1 MRAHLFLNLKIGH
14 FYAFFLTF
22 CLLNFSHLKA
32 ADNNNLKKS
41 VTLEFRNA
49 PLVDVINSIADSARI
64 NVVIAPS
71 VVQSSNMVN
80 VRLRNVTYEVG
91 LRTVLKM
98 FGLSSILENGILR
111 IDTVAS
117 FEVERQLKEI
127 TKTNEIRTEPQRTM
141 VWQVAF
147 AKADEI
153 LPSLTKLTEDI
164 KIIDQRFQI
173 EADKRT
179 NKLIITGNK
188 QALQRAKTVLT
199 ELDKPKRQIQIQAR
213 VVEAATEVAKTLQTS
228 LGTRLALDSARGYGV
243 GLPFP
248 NSLVTGL
255 GGAGALGQASPGAG
269 VANGPVQ
276 NGELAVSLS
285 SINNLINLDMILK
298 AYETESLAQL
308 IAEPRIVVQ
317 DQESAT
323 LNESQSSSRFTFV
336 NGAGGSAS
344 ISSSLS
350 LNVKPQL
357 AGENVVQLE
366 IQVSRTS
373 PTSPNSSSASGTVS
387 RSANTKVFLKNGETT
402 VISGLYQTSRL
413 KSKGQIPILGSLP
426 LIGWM
431 FRLNDE
437 LTKKTELLIMV
448 TPRILNDDSPQVN
461 QANGDI
467 MAEASESPVSLN
479 TATSSGLN
487 STVEADPAAAN
498 AAASEEVPAINSP
511 ASSENS
517 SANGTK

>member
-1 MRAHLFLNLKIGH
+1 
-14 FYAFFLTF
+14 
-22 CLLNFSHLKA
+22 
-32 ADNNNLKKS
+32 
-41 VTLEFRNA
+41 
-49 PLVDVINSIADSARI
+49 
-64 NVVIAPS
+64 
-71 VVQSSNMVN
+71 
-80 VRLRNVTYEVG
+80 
-91 LRTVLKM
+91 
-98 FGLSSILENGILR
+98 
-111 IDTVAS
+111 
-117 FEVERQLKEI
+117 
-127 TKTNEIRTEPQRTM
+127 
-141 VWQVAF
+141 
-147 AKADEI
+147 
-153 LPSLTKLTEDI
+153 
-164 KIIDQRFQI
+164 
-173 EADKRT
+173 
-179 NKLIITGNK
+179 
-188 QALQRAKTVLT
+188 
-199 ELDKPKRQIQIQAR
+199 
-213 VVEAATEVAKTLQTS
+213 
-228 LGTRLALDSARGYGV
+228 
-243 GLPFP
+243 
-248 NSLVTGL
+248 
-255 GGAGALGQASPGAG
+255 